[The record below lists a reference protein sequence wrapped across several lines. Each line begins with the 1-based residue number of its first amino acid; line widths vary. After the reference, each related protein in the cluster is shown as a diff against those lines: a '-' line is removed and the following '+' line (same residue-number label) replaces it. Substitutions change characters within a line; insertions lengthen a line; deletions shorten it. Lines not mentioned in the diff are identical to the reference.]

1 MSGASERREALPLL
15 RVRHPPLRGIAGKEE
30 GSMPVAKLARHELFE
45 LLTPKEMERVSNASG
60 MVRLEAGQRVCL
72 EGAPATH
79 LFILLKGRVEL
90 RKPTEV
96 GLSLLIDDLIGGDII
111 GISSITGTGRYVLDA
126 ECVEESEVLRVEA
139 ATLRAILEELMLDVM
154 FEAPRLGRRGTI
166 RVTKSMVEKQ
176 AIGPDVVAKAL
187 KIA

>member
-1 MSGASERREALPLL
+1 
-15 RVRHPPLRGIAGKEE
+15 
-30 GSMPVAKLARHELFE
+30 MPVAKLARHELFE

-139 ATLRAILEELMLDVM
+139 ATLRAILEENPVVGCAIQQRISEIFFRRYIETM
-154 FEAPRLGRRGTI
+154 ERLQ
-166 RVTKSMVEKQ
+166 RVVQ
-176 AIGPDVVAKAL
+176 AMPLGKT
-187 KIA
+187 